1 MSPIALVMEVTAV
14 LLVFGLLYYTIVS
27 MLNLP
32 EPWHMAVLILSLLGA
47 IMLLLHFSGAI
58 IW

>member
-14 LLVFGLLYYTIVS
+14 LLVFGLFYYTIVN
-27 MLNLP
+27 MMNLP

>member
-14 LLVFGLLYYTIVS
+14 LLVFGMFYYTVVV
-27 MLNLP
+27 MMKLP